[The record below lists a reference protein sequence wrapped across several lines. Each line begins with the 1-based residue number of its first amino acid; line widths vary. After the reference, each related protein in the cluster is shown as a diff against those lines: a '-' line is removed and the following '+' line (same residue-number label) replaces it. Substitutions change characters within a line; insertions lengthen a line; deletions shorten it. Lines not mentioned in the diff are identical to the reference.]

1 MKIMQNRYYPII
13 LVFASSTSVR
23 FRLVHSEEEYIFFV
37 LLMKDETILFY
48 EINASRKN
56 SII

>member
-1 MKIMQNRYYPII
+1 MQNRYYPII
-13 LVFASSTSVR
+13 LVFGYSASVR
-23 FRLVHSEEEYIFFV
+23 FRLVYSEEEYIFFV
-37 LLMKDETILFY
+37 LLMKDDTVLFY